1 MSRAKPELLKKLAKY
16 SKEDIIE
23 AIGKQYQADFIISGI
38 INDLEHRASQKV
50 LDDHGK
56 ALDALIA
63 AREAFSKWR
72 NEMCAR
78 YGDGKSVKLA
88 DIPPEEISKG
98 ATLEKALKEAT
109 ETEQRLDKKV
119 NRMLKI

>member
-1 MSRAKPELLKKLAKY
+1 MSRVKPELLKKLAKY

-23 AIGKQYQADFIISGI
+23 ALGKQYQADFIISGI
-38 INDLEHRASQKV
+38 INDLEHRASQKA

-56 ALDALIA
+56 ALDVLIA

-72 NEMCAR
+72 NKMCAR

-98 ATLEKALKEAT
+98 AALEKALKEAT